1 MKQKLKK
8 LFIIDGYAILY
19 RAHYAL
25 IRNPL
30 ITSYGF
36 HTSAL
41 FGFTNQLIKII
52 KDENPDYL
60 VCAFDSKEKTFRHK
74 IYSDYKANR
83 PEMPEELQ
91 KQIPHLWEL
100 LDGMNIPVLRKPGYE
115 ADDIIGTVTESVLDK
130 KIQSYIVS
138 GDKDFMQ
145 LINDKIFLYTPGKRN
160 SAPDIYDKDGVI
172 KKWGLPPEKIIDLL
186 ALMGDSSD
194 NVPGV
199 AGVGVK
205 TAVKLLKEYDNI
217 ESVLDNAS
225 KISNKRVHNGLING
239 RDKAF
244 LSKELVTIIKDVNV
258 DTNVENFLLRSFD
271 QEALGKKFE
280 ELEFYALLKYLAID
294 EPEKI
299 TKKEEKNYQTILDLK
314 ALKEMV
320 DELKNAKYVSIDLET
335 TSVNPML
342 AEIVGISVSYNK
354 NSAFYIPILYPEKKK
369 NNFGDNDLKVALSV
383 MKEFLENN
391 DIRKVGQNI
400 KYDALILYRHGVKV
414 SNIFLDTMIAAHIL
428 NPAARSYKLDALSIE
443 FLNYNMVPIEDLI
456 GKGKDQITMDLVPL
470 DKISYYAAEDAD
482 IVFQL
487 AEIFAPKLEEN
498 GQLNFFAD
506 IEMPLIDVLMKMENE
521 GVYVDEDLLNE
532 MSLNIGERL
541 DLLVKEIY
549 NIAEEE
555 FNINSTQQLAKI
567 LFDDLKLTQIKKRST
582 AENVLKE
589 LVNEHEL
596 PELIL
601 SYRKLNKLKNTYI
614 DALPASI
621 NKKTK
626 RIHSTFNQTIAATG
640 RLSST
645 GPNFQNIPIRTV
657 DGREIRKSF
666 IAQQKNWGIFSAD
679 YSQIELRIMAHL
691 SEDKELCKAFKDNL
705 DIHDRTASLIYN
717 VPLDDV
723 QPEMRRTAKVINF
736 GIMYGAGPFRISQEL
751 GISRKAAQ
759 EIIKQ
764 YFIQYSGIQNYID
777 DTLSK
782 ARSDNYVE
790 TILGRRRYVWDVNS
804 DNALKKQA
812 AERVAINMPIQG
824 SAAELIKIAMIDIQ
838 KNIEND
844 KLNSKMIL
852 QIHDELLFEYPL
864 DEEEHLISMVKKSME
879 NAMSLK
885 VPIIVDYGFGKDWFE
900 AH

>member
-225 KISNKRVHNGLING
+225 KISNKRVHNGLMNG

-244 LSKELVTIIKDVNV
+244 LSKELVTIIKDVDV
-258 DTNVENFLLRSFD
+258 DTNVENFLLKSFD

-294 EPEKI
+294 APETI

-369 NNFGDNDLKVALSV
+369 NNFGVNDLEVVLSI
-383 MKEFLENN
+383 MKEFLENK
-391 DIRKVGQNI
+391 DIRKIGQNI

-428 NPAARSYKLDALSIE
+428 NPAAKSYKLDALSIE

-487 AEIFAPKLEEN
+487 AEIFTPKLEEN

-691 SEDKELCKAFKDNL
+691 SEDKELCNAFKDNL

-804 DNALKKQA
+804 ENALKKQA

-864 DEEEHLISMVKKSME
+864 DEEEHLILMVKKSME

>member
-205 TAVKLLKEYDNI
+205 TAVKLLKEFDNI
-217 ESVLDNAS
+217 ESVLDNAP

-244 LSKELVTIIKDVNV
+244 LSKELVTIIKDVDV
-258 DTNVENFLLRSFD
+258 DTNVENFLLKSFD

-294 EPEKI
+294 APETIK
-299 TKKEEKNYQTILDLK
+299 KKEEKNYQTILDLK
-314 ALKEMV
+314 ALKKMV
-320 DELKNAKYVSIDLET
+320 DELNNAKYVSIDLET

-369 NNFGDNDLKVALSV
+369 NNFGGNDLEVALSI
-383 MKEFLENN
+383 MKEFLENK
-391 DIRKVGQNI
+391 DIRKIGQNI

-428 NPAARSYKLDALSIE
+428 NPAAKSYKLDALSIE

-487 AEIFAPKLEEN
+487 AEIFTPKLEEN

-521 GVYVDEDLLNE
+521 GVYVDEVLLNE
-532 MSLNIGERL
+532 MSLNIGDRL

-666 IAQQKNWGIFSAD
+666 IAQEKNWGIFSAD

-804 DNALKKQA
+804 ENTLKKQA

-864 DEEEHLISMVKKSME
+864 DEEEHLILMVKKSME

>member
-91 KQIPHLWEL
+91 KQIPHLWKL

-115 ADDIIGTVTESVLDK
+115 ADDIIGTVTESVSDK
-130 KIQSYIVS
+130 KIESFIVS

-145 LINDKIFLYTPGKRN
+145 LINDKVFLYTPGKRN

-217 ESVLDNAS
+217 ESVLDNAP
-225 KISNKRVHNGLING
+225 KILNKRVHNGLING

-244 LSKELVTIIKDVNV
+244 LSKKLVTIIKDVDVNI
-258 DTNVENFLLRSFD
+258 NVENFLLKSFD

-294 EPEKI
+294 SPDKI
-299 TKKEEKNYQTILDLK
+299 IKKDEKNYQTILDHK
-314 ALKEMV
+314 DLKEMV
-320 DELKNAKYVSIDLET
+320 VELKNAKYVSIDLET

-342 AEIVGISVSYNK
+342 AEIVGISVSNGK
-354 NSAFYIPILYPEKKK
+354 NSGFYIPILYPEKKK
-369 NNFGDNDLKVALSV
+369 NNFGDDDLEAALSV
-383 MKEFLENN
+383 MKEFLEDNE
-391 DIRKVGQNI
+391 IRKVGQNI
-400 KYDALILYRHGVKV
+400 KYDALILFRHGVKV

-443 FLNYNMVPIEDLI
+443 FLNYNMVPIEELI

-498 GQLNFFAD
+498 DQLNFFAD

-532 MSLNIGERL
+532 MSLNIGDRL

-621 NKKTK
+621 NINTK

-645 GPNFQNIPIRTV
+645 GPNFQNIPIRSV
-657 DGREIRKSF
+657 EGREIRKSF

-691 SEDKELCKAFKDNL
+691 SEDIELCKAFEDNL

-717 VPLDDV
+717 IPLDDV

-804 DNALKKQA
+804 ENALKKQA

-864 DEEEHLISMVKKSME
+864 DEEEYLISMVKKSME

>member
-1 MKQKLKK
+1 MKK

-225 KISNKRVHNGLING
+225 KISNKRVHNGLMNG

-244 LSKELVTIIKDVNV
+244 LSKELVTIIKDVDV
-258 DTNVENFLLRSFD
+258 DTNVENFLLKSFD

-294 EPEKI
+294 APETF

-335 TSVNPML
+335 TSVNPMI

-369 NNFGDNDLKVALSV
+369 NNFGDNDLEVALSV

-428 NPAARSYKLDALSIE
+428 NPAAKSYKLDALSIE

-621 NKKTK
+621 NKNTK

-804 DNALKKQA
+804 ENALKKQA

-838 KNIEND
+838 KNIENE
-844 KLNSKMIL
+844 KLKSKMIL

-864 DEEEHLISMVKKSME
+864 DEEEHLILMVKKSME

>member
-41 FGFTNQLIKII
+41 FGFTNQLIKIV

-145 LINDKIFLYTPGKRN
+145 LINDKVFLYTPGKRN

-199 AGVGVK
+199 PGVGVK

-217 ESVLDNAS
+217 ESVLDNAP

-244 LSKELVTIIKDVNV
+244 LSKELVTIIKDVEV
-258 DTNVENFLLRSFD
+258 DTNVENFLLKSFD
-271 QEALGKKFE
+271 QEVLGKKFE

-369 NNFGDNDLKVALSV
+369 NNFGSNDLEVALSI
-383 MKEFLENN
+383 MKEFLENK
-391 DIRKVGQNI
+391 DIRKIGQNI

-532 MSLNIGERL
+532 MSLNIGDRL

-614 DALPASI
+614 DALPALI

-691 SEDKELCKAFKDNL
+691 SEDKELCNAFKDNL

-804 DNALKKQA
+804 ENALKKQA

-852 QIHDELLFEYPL
+852 QIHDELLFEYPF
-864 DEEEHLISMVKKSME
+864 DEEEHLISMVKNSME

>member
-145 LINDKIFLYTPGKRN
+145 LINDKVFLYTPGKRN
-160 SAPDIYDKDGVI
+160 SATDIYDKDGVI
-172 KKWGLPPEKIIDLL
+172 KKWGLPPEKISDLL

-199 AGVGVK
+199 AGVGIK

-225 KISNKRVHNGLING
+225 KISNKRVHNGLISG

-244 LSKELVTIIKDVNV
+244 LSKELVTIIKDVDV
-258 DTNVENFLLRSFD
+258 DTNVENFLLKSFD

-294 EPEKI
+294 APETI

-369 NNFGDNDLKVALSV
+369 NNFGVNDLEVVLSI
-383 MKEFLENN
+383 MKEFLENK
-391 DIRKVGQNI
+391 DIRKIGQNI

-428 NPAARSYKLDALSIE
+428 NPAAKSYKLDALSIE

-621 NKKTK
+621 NKNTK

-804 DNALKKQA
+804 ENALKKQA

-864 DEEEHLISMVKKSME
+864 DEEEHLILMVKKSME

>member
-225 KISNKRVHNGLING
+225 KISNKRVHNGLMNG

-244 LSKELVTIIKDVNV
+244 LSKELVTIIKDVDV
-258 DTNVENFLLRSFD
+258 DTNVENFLLKSFD

-294 EPEKI
+294 APETF

-369 NNFGDNDLKVALSV
+369 NNFGVNDLEVVLSI
-383 MKEFLENN
+383 MKEFLENK
-391 DIRKVGQNI
+391 DIRKIGQNI

-428 NPAARSYKLDALSIE
+428 NPAAKSYKLDALSIE

-621 NKKTK
+621 NKNTK

-804 DNALKKQA
+804 ENALKKQA

-852 QIHDELLFEYPL
+852 QIHDELLFEYPF

>member
-186 ALMGDSSD
+186 ALMGESSD

-199 AGVGVK
+199 AGVGIK

-225 KISNKRVHNGLING
+225 KISNKRVHNGLMNG

-244 LSKELVTIIKDVNV
+244 LSKELVTIIKDVDV
-258 DTNVENFLLRSFD
+258 DTNVENFLLKSFD

-294 EPEKI
+294 APETF

-369 NNFGDNDLKVALSV
+369 NNFGGDDLEVVLSI
-383 MKEFLENN
+383 MKEFLENK
-391 DIRKVGQNI
+391 DIRKIGQNI

-428 NPAARSYKLDALSIE
+428 NPAAKSYKLDALSIE

-541 DLLVKEIY
+541 DQLVKEIY

-804 DNALKKQA
+804 ENALKKQA

>member
-115 ADDIIGTVTESVLDK
+115 ADDIIGTVTKSVLEK

-258 DTNVENFLLRSFD
+258 DTNLENFLLKSFD
-271 QEALGKKFE
+271 QEALAKKFE

-294 EPEKI
+294 APEKI
-299 TKKEEKNYQTILDLK
+299 TKKEKKNYQTILNLK

-320 DELKNAKYVSIDLET
+320 VEFKNAKYVSIDLET

-354 NSAFYIPILYPEKKK
+354 NTAFYIPILYPEKKK
-369 NNFGDNDLKVALSV
+369 NNFGDNDLEVALSV
-383 MKEFLENN
+383 FREFLEDK
-391 DIRKVGQNI
+391 DIKKVGQNI
-400 KYDALILYRHGVKV
+400 KYDALILFRHGVKV

-428 NPAARSYKLDALSIE
+428 NPAAKSYKLDALSIE

-498 GQLNFFAD
+498 GQLNFFSD

-549 NIAEEE
+549 NIAQEE

-614 DALPASI
+614 DALPTSI

-691 SEDKELCKAFKDNL
+691 SEDKELCNAFKDNL

-777 DTLSK
+777 DTLSR

>member
-199 AGVGVK
+199 AGVGIK

-225 KISNKRVHNGLING
+225 KISNKRVHNGLMNG

-244 LSKELVTIIKDVNV
+244 LSKELVTIIKDVDV
-258 DTNVENFLLRSFD
+258 DTNVENFLLKSFD

-294 EPEKI
+294 APETF

-369 NNFGDNDLKVALSV
+369 NNFGGNDLEVVLSI
-383 MKEFLENN
+383 MKEFLENK
-391 DIRKVGQNI
+391 DIRKIGQNI

-428 NPAARSYKLDALSIE
+428 NPAASSYKLDALSIE

-589 LVNEHEL
+589 LVNEHAL

-614 DALPASI
+614 DALPSSI
-621 NKKTK
+621 NKNTK

-657 DGREIRKSF
+657 EGREIRKSF
-666 IAQQKNWGIFSAD
+666 IAQQKNWGIMSAD

-691 SEDKELCKAFKDNL
+691 SEDQELCKAFKDNL

-723 QPEMRRTAKVINF
+723 QSEMRRTAKVINF

-777 DTLSK
+777 NTLSK
-782 ARSDNYVE
+782 ARSNNYVE

-804 DNALKKQA
+804 ENALKKQA

-852 QIHDELLFEYPL
+852 QIHDELLFEYPF
-864 DEEEHLISMVKKSME
+864 EEEKHLISMVKKSME
-879 NAMSLK
+879 NAMNLK

>member
-160 SAPDIYDKDGVI
+160 SAPDIYDIDGVI

-225 KISNKRVHNGLING
+225 KISNKRVHNGLMNG

-244 LSKELVTIIKDVNV
+244 LSKELVTIIKDVDV
-258 DTNVENFLLRSFD
+258 DTNVENFLLKSFD

-299 TKKEEKNYQTILDLK
+299 TKKEKKNYQTILDLK

-320 DELKNAKYVSIDLET
+320 VELKNAKYVSIDLET
-335 TSVNPML
+335 TSVNPMI

-369 NNFGDNDLKVALSV
+369 NNFGDNDLEVALIV

-391 DIRKVGQNI
+391 DIKKVGQNI

-414 SNIFLDTMIAAHIL
+414 SNIYLDTMIAAHIL
-428 NPAARSYKLDALSIE
+428 NPAAKSYKLDALSIE

-621 NKKTK
+621 NKNTK

-804 DNALKKQA
+804 ENALKKQA

>member
-74 IYSDYKANR
+74 IYSDYKSNR

-225 KISNKRVHNGLING
+225 KISNKRVHNGLMNG
-239 RDKAF
+239 RDKAL
-244 LSKELVTIIKDVNV
+244 LSKELVTIIKDVDV
-258 DTNVENFLLRSFD
+258 DTNVENFLLKSFD

-294 EPEKI
+294 APETI

-342 AEIVGISVSYNK
+342 AEIVGISVSFNK

-369 NNFGDNDLKVALSV
+369 NNFGGNDLKVALSI
-383 MKEFLENN
+383 MKEILENK
-391 DIRKVGQNI
+391 DIRKIGQNI

-428 NPAARSYKLDALSIE
+428 NPAAKSYKLDALSIE

-521 GVYVDEDLLNE
+521 GVYVDENLLNE

-691 SEDKELCKAFKDNL
+691 SEDKELCNAFKDNL

-804 DNALKKQA
+804 ENALKKQA

-864 DEEEHLISMVKKSME
+864 DEEEYLISMVKKSME

>member
-225 KISNKRVHNGLING
+225 KISNKRVHNGLMNG

-244 LSKELVTIIKDVNV
+244 LSKELVTIIKDVDV
-258 DTNVENFLLRSFD
+258 DTNVENFLLKSFD

-294 EPEKI
+294 APETF

-369 NNFGDNDLKVALSV
+369 NNFGDNDLEVALSV

-414 SNIFLDTMIAAHIL
+414 SNIYLDTMIAAHIL
-428 NPAARSYKLDALSIE
+428 NPAAKSYKLDVLSIE

-456 GKGKDQITMDLVPL
+456 GKGKGQITMDLVPL

-621 NKKTK
+621 NKNTK

-691 SEDKELCKAFKDNL
+691 SEDKELCNAFKDNL

-804 DNALKKQA
+804 ENALKKQA

-844 KLNSKMIL
+844 KLKSKMIL

-864 DEEEHLISMVKKSME
+864 DEEEHLILMVKKSME

>member
-244 LSKELVTIIKDVNV
+244 LSKELVTIIKDVDV
-258 DTNVENFLLRSFD
+258 DTNVENFSLKSFD

-320 DELKNAKYVSIDLET
+320 VELKNAKYVSIDLET

-369 NNFGDNDLKVALSV
+369 NNFGSNDLEVALSI
-383 MKEFLENN
+383 MKEFLENK
-391 DIRKVGQNI
+391 DIRKIGQNI

-428 NPAARSYKLDALSIE
+428 NPAAKSYKLDALSIE

-804 DNALKKQA
+804 ENALKKQA

>member
-130 KIQSYIVS
+130 KIESFIVS

-145 LINDKIFLYTPGKRN
+145 LINDKVFLYTPGKRN

-244 LSKELVTIIKDVNV
+244 LSKELVTIIKDVDV
-258 DTNVENFLLRSFD
+258 DTNVENFLLKSFD

-294 EPEKI
+294 APEKI

-320 DELKNAKYVSIDLET
+320 VELKNAKYVSIDLET

-369 NNFGDNDLKVALSV
+369 NNFGSNDLEVALSI
-383 MKEFLENN
+383 MKEFLENK
-391 DIRKVGQNI
+391 DIRKIGQNI

-532 MSLNIGERL
+532 MSLNIGDRL

-621 NKKTK
+621 NKNTK

-804 DNALKKQA
+804 ENALKKQA

>member
-225 KISNKRVHNGLING
+225 KISNKRVHNGLMNG

-244 LSKELVTIIKDVNV
+244 LSKELVTIIKDVDV
-258 DTNVENFLLRSFD
+258 DTNVENFLLKSFD

-280 ELEFYALLKYLAID
+280 ELEFHALLKYLAID
-294 EPEKI
+294 APETF

-314 ALKEMV
+314 ALKEMI

-369 NNFGDNDLKVALSV
+369 NNFGVNDLEVVLSI
-383 MKEFLENN
+383 MKEFLENK
-391 DIRKVGQNI
+391 DIRKIGQNI

-428 NPAARSYKLDALSIE
+428 NPAAKSYKLDALSIE

-691 SEDKELCKAFKDNL
+691 SEDKELCNAFKDNL

-764 YFIQYSGIQNYID
+764 YFVQYSGIQNYID

-804 DNALKKQA
+804 ENALKKQA

-864 DEEEHLISMVKKSME
+864 DEKEHLISMVKKSME

>member
-225 KISNKRVHNGLING
+225 KISNKRVHNGLMNG

-244 LSKELVTIIKDVNV
+244 LSKELVTIIKDVDV
-258 DTNVENFLLRSFD
+258 DTNVENFLLKSFD

-294 EPEKI
+294 APETF

-369 NNFGDNDLKVALSV
+369 NNFGVNDLEVVLSI
-383 MKEFLENN
+383 MKEFLENK
-391 DIRKVGQNI
+391 DIRKIGQNI

-428 NPAARSYKLDALSIE
+428 NPAAKSYKLDALSIE

-621 NKKTK
+621 NKNTK

-691 SEDKELCKAFKDNL
+691 SEDKELCNAFKDNL

-804 DNALKKQA
+804 ENALKKQA

>member
-145 LINDKIFLYTPGKRN
+145 LINDKVFLYTPGKRN

-217 ESVLDNAS
+217 ESVLDNAP
-225 KISNKRVHNGLING
+225 KISNKRVYNGLING

-244 LSKELVTIIKDVNV
+244 LSKELVKIVKDVNV
-258 DTNVENFLLRSFD
+258 DTNVENFLLKSFD

-294 EPEKI
+294 APETF

-320 DELKNAKYVSIDLET
+320 VELKNAKYVSIDLET

-369 NNFGDNDLKVALSV
+369 NNFGVNDLEVVLSI
-383 MKEFLENN
+383 MKEFLENK
-391 DIRKVGQNI
+391 DIRKIGQNI

-414 SNIFLDTMIAAHIL
+414 SNIFLHHL
-428 NPAARSYKLDALSIE
+428 G
-443 FLNYNMVPIEDLI
+443 EDL
-456 GKGKDQITMDLVPL
+456 GYQSG
-470 DKISYYAAEDAD
+470 
-482 IVFQL
+482 F
-487 AEIFAPKLEEN
+487 
-498 GQLNFFAD
+498 
-506 IEMPLIDVLMKMENE
+506 
-521 GVYVDEDLLNE
+521 LLG
-532 MSLNIGERL
+532 LNI
-541 DLLVKEIY
+541 
-549 NIAEEE
+549 
-555 FNINSTQQLAKI
+555 
-567 LFDDLKLTQIKKRST
+567 KK
-582 AENVLKE
+582 
-589 LVNEHEL
+589 
-596 PELIL
+596 
-601 SYRKLNKLKNTYI
+601 
-614 DALPASI
+614 
-621 NKKTK
+621 
-626 RIHSTFNQTIAATG
+626 
-640 RLSST
+640 
-645 GPNFQNIPIRTV
+645 
-657 DGREIRKSF
+657 
-666 IAQQKNWGIFSAD
+666 
-679 YSQIELRIMAHL
+679 
-691 SEDKELCKAFKDNL
+691 
-705 DIHDRTASLIYN
+705 
-717 VPLDDV
+717 
-723 QPEMRRTAKVINF
+723 
-736 GIMYGAGPFRISQEL
+736 
-751 GISRKAAQ
+751 
-759 EIIKQ
+759 
-764 YFIQYSGIQNYID
+764 
-777 DTLSK
+777 
-782 ARSDNYVE
+782 
-790 TILGRRRYVWDVNS
+790 
-804 DNALKKQA
+804 
-812 AERVAINMPIQG
+812 
-824 SAAELIKIAMIDIQ
+824 
-838 KNIEND
+838 
-844 KLNSKMIL
+844 
-852 QIHDELLFEYPL
+852 
-864 DEEEHLISMVKKSME
+864 
-879 NAMSLK
+879 
-885 VPIIVDYGFGKDWFE
+885 
-900 AH
+900 

>member
-225 KISNKRVHNGLING
+225 KISNKRVHNGLMNG

-244 LSKELVTIIKDVNV
+244 LSKELVTIIKDVDV
-258 DTNVENFLLRSFD
+258 DTNVENFLLKSFD

-294 EPEKI
+294 APEKI

-369 NNFGDNDLKVALSV
+369 NNFGSNDLEVALSII
-383 MKEFLENN
+383 KEFLENK
-391 DIRKVGQNI
+391 DIRKIGQNI

-428 NPAARSYKLDALSIE
+428 NPAAKSYKLDALSIE

-621 NKKTK
+621 NKNTK

-717 VPLDDV
+717 VSLDDV

-804 DNALKKQA
+804 ENALKKQA

>member
-205 TAVKLLKEYDNI
+205 TAVKLLKEYHNI

-225 KISNKRVHNGLING
+225 KISNKRVHNGLMNG

-244 LSKELVTIIKDVNV
+244 LSKELVTIIKDVDV
-258 DTNVENFLLRSFD
+258 DTNVENFLLKSFD

-294 EPEKI
+294 APETF

-369 NNFGDNDLKVALSV
+369 NNFGSNDLEVALSI
-383 MKEFLENN
+383 MKEFLENK
-391 DIRKVGQNI
+391 DIRKIGQNI

-428 NPAARSYKLDALSIE
+428 NPAAKSYKLDALSIE

-487 AEIFAPKLEEN
+487 AEIFTPKLEEN

-691 SEDKELCKAFKDNL
+691 SQDKELCKAFKDNL

-723 QPEMRRTAKVINF
+723 QSEMRRTAKVINF

-844 KLNSKMIL
+844 KLKSKMIL

-864 DEEEHLISMVKKSME
+864 DEEEHLILMVKKSME
-879 NAMSLK
+879 NAMSLN

>member
-130 KIQSYIVS
+130 KIESYIVS

-145 LINDKIFLYTPGKRN
+145 LINDKVFLYTPGKRN

-217 ESVLDNAS
+217 ESVLDNAP

-244 LSKELVTIIKDVNV
+244 LSKELVTIIKDVDV
-258 DTNVENFLLRSFD
+258 DTNVENFLLKSFD

-294 EPEKI
+294 APEKI

-369 NNFGDNDLKVALSV
+369 NNFGDNDLEVALSV
-383 MKEFLENN
+383 MREFLENK

-400 KYDALILYRHGVKV
+400 KYDALILFRHGVKV

-621 NKKTK
+621 NKNTK

-657 DGREIRKSF
+657 EGREIRKSF

-804 DNALKKQA
+804 ENALKKQA

>member
-130 KIQSYIVS
+130 NIESFIVS

-160 SAPDIYDKDGVI
+160 STPDIYDKDGVI

-217 ESVLDNAS
+217 ESVLDNAP

-239 RDKAF
+239 RDKAY
-244 LSKELVTIIKDVNV
+244 LSKELVTIIKDVDV
-258 DTNVENFLLRSFD
+258 DTNLENFLLKSFD

-294 EPEKI
+294 APEKI

-320 DELKNAKYVSIDLET
+320 VELKNAKYLSIDLET

-369 NNFGDNDLKVALSV
+369 NNFSDNDLEVALNV
-383 MKEFLENN
+383 MKEFLENK

-400 KYDALILYRHGVKV
+400 KYDALILFRHGVKV

-443 FLNYNMVPIEDLI
+443 FLNYNMVPIEELI

-621 NKKTK
+621 NKNTK

-657 DGREIRKSF
+657 EGREIRKSF

-679 YSQIELRIMAHL
+679 YSQIELRIMASL
-691 SEDKELCKAFKDNL
+691 SEDDSMIKAFKQGI
-705 DIHDRTASLIYN
+705 DIHSTTASKVYKVPLSEVDRT
-717 VPLDDV
+717 
-723 QPEMRRTAKVINF
+723 MRSNAKSVNF
-736 GIMYGAGPFRISQEL
+736 GIIY
-751 GISRKAAQ
+751 GISAFGLAQ
-759 EIIKQ
+759 NIGLSRTEAKDIIEQ
-764 YFIQYSGIQNYID
+764 YFEEFPKV
-777 DTLSK
+777 K
-782 ARSDNYVE
+782 AYMEFVISRAREFEYVE
-790 TILGRRRYVWDVNS
+790 TLMGRRRYLANINS
-804 DNALKKQA
+804 RNAVIRA
-812 AERVAINMPIQG
+812 VDERNAINAPIQG
-824 SAAELIKIAMIDIQ
+824 SAADIIKKAMIEIY
-838 KNIEND
+838 KEMTD
-844 KLNSKMIL
+844 KRMKSKMLL
-852 QIHDELLFEYPL
+852 QVHDELVFEMHHSEKEDLKLIVKNKMEQAINLQVPL
-864 DEEEHLISMVKKSME
+864 
-879 NAMSLK
+879 
-885 VPIIVDYGFGKDWFE
+885 IVEMGEGFNWLE

>member
-225 KISNKRVHNGLING
+225 KISNKRVHNGLMNG

-244 LSKELVTIIKDVNV
+244 LSKELVTIIKDVDV
-258 DTNVENFLLRSFD
+258 DTNVENFLLKSFD

-294 EPEKI
+294 APETI
-299 TKKEEKNYQTILDLK
+299 TKKQEKNYQTILDLK

-369 NNFGDNDLKVALSV
+369 NNFGVNDLEVVLSI
-383 MKEFLENN
+383 MKEFLENK
-391 DIRKVGQNI
+391 DIRKIGQNI

-621 NKKTK
+621 NKNTK

-705 DIHDRTASLIYN
+705 DIHGRTASLIYN

-804 DNALKKQA
+804 ENALKKQA